1 MTEFKDIME
10 MAARV
15 SQALEAAGIRATL
28 SGGAAVS
35 IYSENQYQSVDLDFI
50 TSVRNEAIA
59 PVLMALGFEYA
70 RGRREFYHPR
80 SEYYLEFPSGPLAFG
95 ETTVS
100 EEEATV
106 IDTEYG
112 PVRIITPTQA
122 VMDRLT
128 PYIHWKDPQA
138 FDQAVMVAKR
148 HEIDWA
154 QVHAWAERE
163 GAPPGLIDRV
173 RRRACSD

>member
-1 MTEFKDIME
+1 MTEFKNITE

-50 TSVRNEAIA
+50 TSVRNQTIA
-59 PVLMALGFEYA
+59 PVLEALGFEYV

-80 SEYYLEFPSGPLAFG
+80 AEYYLEFPSGPLAFG
-95 ETTVS
+95 ETTIS
-100 EEEATV
+100 DEEATV
-106 IDTEYG
+106 IATEYG

-122 VMDRLT
+122 VMDRLA
-128 PYIHWKDPQA
+128 PYLHWKDPQA

-148 HEIDWA
+148 HDIDWA
-154 QVHAWAERE
+154 QVKAWADRE
-163 GAPPGLIDRV
+163 GAKPDLVERL
-173 RRRACSD
+173 RRLAASD